1 MHSVLKNIVKCKKKN
16 NKRKFLLDIEVLHL
30 DCSCS
35 LVLFFLLSKIG
46 LGA

>member
-1 MHSVLKNIVKCKKKN
+1 MHSVLKNIVKCKKN
-16 NKRKFLLDIEVLHL
+16 NKRKILLDIEVLHL